1 MRILEELMRVMHMD
15 PLTRDVG
22 FDMLCDTIVARAA
35 QLQKL
40 ETDSLVDRKT
50 HIYNLQ
56 RKVQVLFLLSF
67 LKITTHPAIFLMIR
81 MHDAI
86 GVSLRLGFHLVIPA
100 RFPFSFTT

>member
-1 MRILEELMRVMHMD
+1 MD

-40 ETDSLVDRKT
+40 ETDSCVDRKT

-56 RKVQVLFLLSF
+56 RKVRWSNSSRCVMVLYIANLWFRNIEGATF
-67 LKITTHPAIFLMIR
+67 
-81 MHDAI
+81 
-86 GVSLRLGFHLVIPA
+86 
-100 RFPFSFTT
+100 